1 MDSNTFLNFSSFSLA
16 LKRLKLAVYSNFV
29 SVKMSSMFDVFHIIQ
44 YVGTQQTERM
54 TFIKKKN
61 YIIF

>member
-44 YVGTQQTERM
+44 YVGTQQTEQM